1 MPNEEEEGERAAA
14 LGGSGMKKKIQGGI
28 EKVQPVIL
36 VRNDEMMIDT
46 TSTAGSYRKGDDLE
60 REASSYILY

>member
-1 MPNEEEEGERAAA
+1 MPNEEKDDERPAA
-14 LGGSGMKKKIQGGI
+14 LGVSGIMKKIQGGI

-60 REASSYILY
+60 REASSYILF